1 MVLEVNINID
11 ILNNNDN
18 FLVNDSLS
26 NTIIT

>member
-1 MVLEVNINID
+1 MLEVNINID

>member
-1 MVLEVNINID
+1 MLEVNINID

-18 FLVNDSLS
+18 FVVNDSLS

>member
-1 MVLEVNINID
+1 MLEVNSNID

-18 FLVNDSLS
+18 SLVNDSLS